1 MPVRILWLLSAISF
15 VVLLGVGIVVPLL
28 PVYARSLGATAT
40 QVGLIFTCFSLS
52 RTVFTPIMGM
62 IAEKRD
68 LRKLILTG
76 LFLYAGI
83 ALMYILAGTPE
94 ALIVIRTFHG
104 MASACVL
111 PLAMSYIAL
120 VAEKGKEG
128 AFMGSFNTALF
139 LGMGAG
145 PLLGGVITE
154 AMGIDGAFLC
164 LSLLSLLAGILVFFL
179 VPSMRSSV
187 QGRPA
192 FSVRAISR
200 YSPMTGLL
208 IFRVISALG
217 RGSLFAFIP
226 LLAAR
231 AGLSMLEVGMLISA
245 NIFTTG
251 LLQRPFGQIVT
262 KGNLLKLITIGSLV
276 SAAALASMPLGQCFR
291 SFLAIGLI
299 MGIGGAVS
307 IPASSVMAVEY
318 GKKLGMTSSLG
329 IFDAAWGIGMILGP
343 VLMGVV
349 SDLGGLDSAFYAGGL
364 VTAAGTGIF
373 LLISRKAGSG
383 FAQGDSLV

>member
-1 MPVRILWLLSAISF
+1 
-15 VVLLGVGIVVPLL
+15 
-28 PVYARSLGATAT
+28 
-40 QVGLIFTCFSLS
+40 
-52 RTVFTPIMGM
+52 
-62 IAEKRD
+62 
-68 LRKLILTG
+68 
-76 LFLYAGI
+76 
-83 ALMYILAGTPE
+83 
-94 ALIVIRTFHG
+94 
-104 MASACVL
+104 
-111 PLAMSYIAL
+111 
-120 VAEKGKEG
+120 
-128 AFMGSFNTALF
+128 
-139 LGMGAG
+139 
-145 PLLGGVITE
+145 
-154 AMGIDGAFLC
+154 
-164 LSLLSLLAGILVFFL
+164 
-179 VPSMRSSV
+179 MRSSV

-349 SDLGGLDSAFYAGGL
+349 SDLGGLDSAFYGRARECRHRYFPL
-364 VTAAGTGIF
+364 FSTE
-373 LLISRKAGSG
+373 AGSG
-383 FAQGDSLV
+383 CPGDPGLAVSADAGRSQDSRQEGASVFVRAASIGGSQPLS